1 MINEILRDY
10 LVNFPEE
17 EKKISIAV
25 KQAENTKNEA
35 ELFNRK
41 NFIGHFTSSI
51 FLLCPKEKKILL
63 IEHKILKKF
72 LQPGGHIEI
81 QDNNPLDAALRELY
95 EETKLSR
102 EQVLYRPLDIT
113 NKLVPIHISSHYIP
127 ENQKKKELGH
137 YHHDLEYLFI
147 IEKTEDIIIDKNE
160 SNGFQ
165 WVDMDIFQRQ
175 EHFADI
181 NFKIKELLSKRSAIS
196 FFDRVFNSYVD
207 RNKINKQSL
216 KDVRCIAVQHIL
228 PSTYDFILYLNKIF
242 GKVIIYAK
250 PKSIDYRIK
259 ECLEK
264 RGIKIRVA
272 KRVDSII
279 QYYLDG
285 DTKTKTILLD
295 IGGYFSSICREKNKN
310 IIGIIEDTENGLQK
324 YESFFENSYYKIASV
339 ARSCLKDNE
348 DMLVG
353 KSIVNAADAILR
365 EENILINYSKCAI
378 IGYGKVGEGIARS
391 LLENNI
397 KPYVIEK
404 NPIRALKA
412 VNNFCYIQSMENAL
426 RESKVI
432 FCATGQKS
440 LDIIN
445 FRNIRNGAYVVSV
458 TSNDDEFDMQYL
470 KEEYNFLEITDHITK
485 IYNNNNYFYLI
496 NDGHAPNFIFNAAIG
511 SFIYP
516 VLAECLCLMI
526 NLLCNSSCHETNI
539 KKEIIISTMADK
551 QNIAKEW
558 IEEFISPKLID

>member
-1 MINEILRDY
+1 M
-10 LVNFPEE
+10 
-17 EKKISIAV
+17 
-25 KQAENTKNEA
+25 
-35 ELFNRK
+35 
-41 NFIGHFTSSI
+41 
-51 FLLCPKEKKILL
+51 
-63 IEHKILKKF
+63 
-72 LQPGGHIEI
+72 
-81 QDNNPLDAALRELY
+81 
-95 EETKLSR
+95 
-102 EQVLYRPLDIT
+102 
-113 NKLVPIHISSHYIP
+113 
-127 ENQKKKELGH
+127 
-137 YHHDLEYLFI
+137 
-147 IEKTEDIIIDKNE
+147 
-160 SNGFQ
+160 
-165 WVDMDIFQRQ
+165 
-175 EHFADI
+175 
-181 NFKIKELLSKRSAIS
+181 
-196 FFDRVFNSYVD
+196 
-207 RNKINKQSL
+207 
-216 KDVRCIAVQHIL
+216 
-228 PSTYDFILYLNKIF
+228 
-242 GKVIIYAK
+242 
-250 PKSIDYRIK
+250 
-259 ECLEK
+259 
-264 RGIKIRVA
+264 
-272 KRVDSII
+272 
-279 QYYLDG
+279 
-285 DTKTKTILLD
+285 
-295 IGGYFSSICREKNKN
+295 
-310 IIGIIEDTENGLQK
+310 
-324 YESFFENSYYKIASV
+324 
-339 ARSCLKDNE
+339 
-348 DMLVG
+348 
-353 KSIVNAADAILR
+353 
-365 EENILINYSKCAI
+365 INYSKCAI